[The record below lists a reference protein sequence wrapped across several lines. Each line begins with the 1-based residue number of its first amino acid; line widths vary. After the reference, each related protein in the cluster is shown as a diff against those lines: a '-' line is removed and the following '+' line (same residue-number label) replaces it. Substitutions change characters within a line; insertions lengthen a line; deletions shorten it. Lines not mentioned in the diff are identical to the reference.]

1 MTADFTGL
9 LERMAGA
16 SVLVVGDAILDSYL
30 RGHSTR
36 LSREA
41 PAPVVDVDERHDAP
55 GGAANAAASVRALG
69 ARTLLLSAL
78 GCDEGGDRLL
88 AALAACG
95 VDTTATL
102 RVPSRS
108 TLTKQRV
115 VVPPQVLVRLDTGTT
130 APLDDLAEAELIRRL
145 QRLYPAVDAVIV
157 SDYGYGVLTD
167 RVVATIATLQHT
179 APRILVVDAKELPRF
194 RDVGMTAAKPNFEE
208 ARALLG
214 ARRLSTGSG
223 RIDAILERHAELLE
237 VTGAGHLA
245 VTADIDGA
253 LLLERDGSWYRTY
266 ARPAPNSRAA
276 GAGDTFA
283 AALTLGL
290 AAGASPPVAMELAS
304 AAAQVVV
311 TRDGTTTCSLTE
323 LRSALHGGSKVVAA
337 EDLAPVIATHR
348 EAGRRIV
355 FTNGCFDIVH
365 RGHVT
370 YLSQAK
376 AEGDVLIVGL
386 NSDASTRR
394 LKGPGRPVNTFD
406 DRAHVLAA
414 LSCVDHVVGFEE
426 DTPEAL
432 LRRIAPDVVV
442 KGGDYSRDTLPEAA
456 LVEALGGEVRFMPYL
471 DGTSTTRLI
480 EQIRSY
486 AEAS

>member
-9 LERMAGA
+9 LERIA
-16 SVLVVGDAILDSYL
+16 SLTVLVVGDAILDSYL
-30 RGHSTR
+30 HGRSTR

-41 PAPVVDVDERHDAP
+41 PAPVVDLDARVDAP
-55 GGAANAAASVRALG
+55 GGAANAAASVCALG
-69 ARTLLLSAL
+69 ARTMLLSAF
-78 GCDEGGDRLL
+78 GSDDGGDRLTT
-88 AALAACG
+88 ALEGCG
-95 VDTTATL
+95 VDTSQSL
-102 RVPSRS
+102 RIAARA

-115 VVPPQVLVRLDTGTT
+115 VVPPQVLVRLDAGTT
-130 APLDDLAEAELIRRL
+130 APLDDRAEAELVRRL
-145 QRLYPAVDAVIV
+145 QRLVPAVDAVIV
-157 SDYGYGVLTD
+157 SDYGYGVLSD
-167 RVVATIATLQHT
+167 RVIAALAALQRA
-179 APRILVVDAKELPRF
+179 APRTLIVDAKDLPRY
-194 RDVGMTAAKPNFEE
+194 RDARVTAAKPNFEE

-214 ARRLSTGSG
+214 GRLESTLPRIEAVVERR
-223 RIDAILERHAELLE
+223 RDLLE
-237 VTGAGHLA
+237 LTGAERLA

-253 LLLERDGSWYRTY
+253 LLVERDGSWHRTY

-311 TRDGTTTCSLTE
+311 TRDGTTTCSLGE
-323 LRSALHGGSKVVAA
+323 LRSALHGGPKVVDA
-337 EDLAPVIATHR
+337 EDVAAAIAAHR
-348 EAGRRIV
+348 AAGRRIV

-376 AEGDVLIVGL
+376 AEGDVLVVGL

-394 LKGPGRPVNTFD
+394 LKGPGRPVNTFE
-406 DRAHVLAA
+406 DRAQVVAA
-414 LSCVDHVVGFEE
+414 LSCVDHVVGFED
-426 DTPEAL
+426 DTPEQL
-432 LRRIAPDVVV
+432 LRLIAPDVVV
-442 KGGDYSRDTLPEAA
+442 KGGDYTRETLPEAA
-456 LVEALGGEVRFMPYL
+456 FIESLGGEVRFMPYL